1 MGGLPNINISFT
13 TAAST
18 AVARSEKGI
27 VAIILKDAAA
37 NGVHILT
44 NATQIP
50 AALGADN
57 KAYIA
62 RAFPGYVNP
71 PRKVIV
77 YVEPAA
83 AENLTEG
90 LAALSTQVFDYL
102 VGPPDVSVA
111 ECTAVEAW
119 ITAQRALGAVP
130 KAVLPNTESD
140 SEAIINFA
148 ASGIMVGA
156 TEYTAAEY
164 CSRIAGLIAGT
175 PFRISCTYAPLTEVT
190 DIDRLTKAEMDT
202 AIDAGKL
209 ILYYDGEKV
218 KVARGVNSLT
228 TLTAAKGA
236 AFQKIKIV
244 EAVDLITHDI
254 KLITQDGY
262 IGKYANTY
270 DNKCVLLAAIKDYF
284 KGLENSDILKKDAST
299 VGIDIEAQEAW
310 LQAAGTVTSDMTE
323 AEIKAANT
331 GSQVFLKA
339 TLSILDAIEDIA
351 LDITI

>member
-44 NATQIP
+44 STSQIP
-50 AALGADN
+50 AALGANN

-62 RAFPGYVNP
+62 RAFMGYVNP

-77 YVEPAA
+77 YVEPAT

-90 LAALSTQVFDYL
+90 LAAFSAQVFDYL
-102 VGPPDVSVA
+102 VGPPDITAA
-111 ECTAVEAW
+111 ECEAVAAW
-119 ITAQRALGAVP
+119 IAAQRALGNVP
-130 KAVLPNTESD
+130 KAVLPNSASN

-148 ASGIMVGA
+148 AAGIMIGTA
-156 TEYTAAEY
+156 EFTAAEY

-175 PFRISCTYAPLTEVT
+175 PFSISCTYAPLTEVA
-190 DIDRLTKAEMDT
+190 DIDRLTKAEMDA

-209 ILYYDGEKV
+209 ILYYDGEKT

-228 TLTAAKGA
+228 TLTDAKSA
-236 AFQKIKIV
+236 SFQKIKII
-244 EAVDLITHDI
+244 EAVDLINHDI
-254 KLITQDGY
+254 RMISQDSY
-262 IGKYANTY
+262 IGKYSNTY
-270 DNKCVLLAAIKDYF
+270 DNKCVLIAAIKDYF

-299 VGIDIEAQEAW
+299 VGIDVEAQEAW
-310 LQAAGTVTSDMTE
+310 LKAAGTDTSDMTE

-339 TLSILDAIEDIA
+339 TMSILDAIEDIA
-351 LDITI
+351 LNITI